1 MELGTIITARA
12 RLANPFLWS
21 LTNRKLTLT
30 DKSVKCC
37 KICDH
42 TELVNTAE
50 EYLLKDEPDP
60 QTPHT

>member
-1 MELGTIITARA
+1 M
-12 RLANPFLWS
+12 
-21 LTNRKLTLT
+21 NRKLTPT
-30 DKSVKCC
+30 DKFVKRC

-42 TELVNTAE
+42 TELVNTAK